1 MRFLTL
7 LLCACFASFILF
19 FGQTMAQIVVPTK
32 LNVELRD
39 LTKEARTEI
48 ECLAQNIYFEAAQE
62 PREGQIAVAQV
73 TRNRMISGK
82 YPTTYCGVVK
92 QKADGVCQFSWFCQE
107 RAKAI
112 ISRKAL
118 TPDSNLLYNSIV
130 DLSMNFYL
138 NPEDYDDPSKGALF
152 YHADYVKPTWSNMRR
167 TAYIG
172 RHIFYNRVKQR
183 NV

>member
-62 PREGQIAVAQV
+62 PREGQIAVAHV

-82 YPTTYCGVVK
+82 YPNTYCGVVK
-92 QKADGVCQFSWFCQE
+92 QKTYGVCQFSWFCEE

-112 ISRKAL
+112 INRK
-118 TPDSNLLYNSIV
+118 V
-130 DLSMNFYL
+130 
-138 NPEDYDDPSKGALF
+138 
-152 YHADYVKPTWSNMRR
+152 
-167 TAYIG
+167 
-172 RHIFYNRVKQR
+172 
-183 NV
+183 